1 MESLSILGKANF
13 KSLGNSAKKAVL
25 ELIRSELVT
34 SIAPALIPT
43 LFPINAI
50 YSIMD
55 PNFNP
60 NVAWAASG
68 TRWER
73 LPDNYVLWTS
83 SNPTAGN
90 VDANKIAAGLPN
102 ITGRTQVAAYNISN
116 MIFTDGQ
123 GAFTGINTGYQ
134 VGVLNT
140 NLSSISTNAPD
151 TLTLDANKSNSIYRD
166 DINTVQPPA
175 IKYCA
180 WRRVS

>member
-1 MESLSILGKANF
+1 MESLNIPGKANF

-25 ELIRSELVT
+25 ELIHSELAT
-34 SIAPALIPT
+34 SIAPALTPALIPT

-83 SNPTAGN
+83 SNPTAGD
-90 VDANKIAAGLPN
+90 VDANKITAGLPN
-102 ITGRTQVAAYNISN
+102 ITGDFDTVS
-116 MIFTDGQ
+116 TTGV
-123 GAFTGINTGYQ
+123 GAFRRS
-134 VGVLNT
+134 LNGT
-140 NLSSISTNAPD
+140 DTSYFDYGGSGGKGQWSSVYFNA
-151 TLTLDANKSNSIYRD
+151 NRSNSIYG
-166 DINTVQPPA
+166 NSSTVQPPA

>member
-1 MESLSILGKANF
+1 MESLNISGKANF

-25 ELIRSELVT
+25 ELIHSELVT

-60 NVAWAASG
+60 NVVWAASG
-68 TRWER
+68 TKWER

-83 SNPTAGN
+83 SNPIAGD

-102 ITGRTQVAAYNISN
+102 IKGEIGNALSDQAVGRAS
-116 MIFTDGQ
+116 
-123 GAFTGINTGYQ
+123 GAFTTWESA
-134 VGVLNT
+134 VGFQGSNQYKWT
-140 NLSSISTNAPD
+140 SFNFNA
-151 TLTLDANKSNSIYRD
+151 NSGATTKNIYRD
-166 DINTVQPPA
+166 NVTTVQPPA

>member
-1 MESLSILGKANF
+1 MESFETESIGFRHLK
-13 KSLGNSAKKAVL
+13 GNAKKAILDIVVPT
-25 ELIRSELVT
+25 I
-34 SIAPALIPT
+34 IPI

-102 ITGRTQVAAYNISN
+102 ITGHTTGLLIDPTSNVAYGGALYEYGTPRQRGWTG
-116 MIFTDGQ
+116 TDADEVREIG
-123 GAFTGINTGYQ
+123 F
-134 VGVLNT
+134 
-140 NLSSISTNAPD
+140 
-151 TLTLDANKSNSIYRD
+151 DANRSNSIYG
-166 DINTVQPPA
+166 NSSTVQPPA

>member
-1 MESLSILGKANF
+1 MESLSILGKINF

-25 ELIRSELVT
+25 ELIHSELAT
-34 SIAPALIPT
+34 SIAPALTPALIPTLIPT

-68 TRWER
+68 TKWER

-90 VDANKIAAGLPN
+90 VGANKIAAGLPN
-102 ITGRTQVAAYNISN
+102 ITGQIGNAVSDQAVGRAS
-116 MIFTDGQ
+116 
-123 GAFTGINTGYQ
+123 GAFNAWASAAGFAGSDKYKW
-134 VGVLNT
+134 
-140 NLSSISTNAPD
+140 SSFDFNASR
-151 TLTLDANKSNSIYRD
+151 SNSIYGKSS
-166 DINTVQPPA
+166 TVQPPA

>member
-1 MESLSILGKANF
+1 MESLNIPGKANF

-25 ELIRSELVT
+25 ELIHSELGT

-43 LFPINAI
+43 LFPVNAI

-55 PNFNP
+55 SNFNP

-90 VDANKIAAGLPN
+90 VDANKITAGLPN
-102 ITGRTQVAAYNISN
+102 IKGEYVVPNQFTIYDQPAVSGALTAINGDTQYYIEIANQPAYRIKGFS
-116 MIFTDGQ
+116 F
-123 GAFTGINTGYQ
+123 
-134 VGVLNT
+134 
-140 NLSSISTNAPD
+140 NA
-151 TLTLDANKSNSIYRD
+151 NNSNSIYRD

-180 WRRVS
+180 WIRVS

>member
-1 MESLSILGKANF
+1 MESLDIPGKANF

-25 ELIRSELVT
+25 ELIRSELAT
-34 SIAPALIPT
+34 SIASALIPT

-83 SNPTAGN
+83 SNPTAGS
-90 VDANKIAAGLPN
+90 VDANKIAPGLPN
-102 ITGRTQVAAYNISN
+102 ITGRTQVAAYSISN
-116 MIFTDGQ
+116 MIFTVGQ
-123 GAFTGINTGYQ
+123 GAFSAINTGYY
-134 VGVLNT
+134 VGKLNT
-140 NLSSISTNAPD
+140 NVTTVHTDTPD

-166 DINTVQPPA
+166 EINTVQPPA

-180 WRRVS
+180 WIRVS

>member
-1 MESLSILGKANF
+1 MESLNIPGKANF

-25 ELIRSELVT
+25 ELVRSELVT
-34 SIAPALIPT
+34 SVVPALIPT

-68 TRWER
+68 TKWER
-73 LPDNYVLWTS
+73 LPDNHVLWTS
-83 SNPTAGN
+83 SNPTAGDVN
-90 VDANKIAAGLPN
+90 ANKIAAGLPN
-102 ITGRTQVAAYNISN
+102 ITGHTTGLLTDPSSNAAY
-116 MIFTDGQ
+116 D
-123 GAFTGINTGYQ
+123 GAFYEHGTPRKRGWTGSDADEIREIGFDASRGATTKGIYGN
-134 VGVLNT
+134 
-140 NLSSISTNAPD
+140 ST
-151 TLTLDANKSNSIYRD
+151 
-166 DINTVQPPA
+166 TVQPPA

>member
-1 MESLSILGKANF
+1 MESLNISGKANF

-25 ELIRSELVT
+25 ELIHSELVT
-34 SIAPALIPT
+34 SIAPALIPALIPT

-68 TRWER
+68 TKWER

-83 SNPTAGN
+83 SNPTAGD

-102 ITGRTQVAAYNISN
+102 ITGQIGNALSDQAIGRAS
-116 MIFTDGQ
+116 
-123 GAFTGINTGYQ
+123 GAFTTWASA
-134 VGVLNT
+134 VGFKGSTDYKWSSFDFNA
-140 NLSSISTNAPD
+140 NRSSSIYGNST
-151 TLTLDANKSNSIYRD
+151 
-166 DINTVQPPA
+166 TVQPPA

-180 WRRVS
+180 WRRMS